1 MPRKTAPAEQFG
13 EAFFRRFYLNPKTRV
28 VTSKEMIRRADLIAA
43 FVNHGELQV
52 RSILDVGCGLGLM
65 RDQLLRHF
73 PKAKYTGLEVSQ
85 YLCEKHGWIQG
96 DWLGGYFR
104 GVPALRPRRLLRRL
118 SVPAG
123 ASRGCRSAEPRAP
136 VPGRPALWRVDARG
150 LGALLR
156 QATHGQERPHPSCRV
171 VPQAARTLVHQC
183 RVGHVRAPRR
193 ASALVGA
200 RPGRGAAI
208 AAWL

>member
-1 MPRKTAPAEQFG
+1 MPKKTAPAEQFG

-85 YLCEKHGWIQG
+85 YLCEKHGWI
-96 DWLGGYFR
+96 R
-104 GVPALRPRRLLRRL
+104 GRRPLSRRPGP
-118 SVPAG
+118 STSSSATT
-123 ASRGCRSAEPRAP
+123 SFSTCRRAP
-136 VPGRPALWRVDARG
+136 QLPACG
-150 LGALLR
+150 
-156 QATHGQERPHPSCRV
+156 TS
-171 VPQAARTLVHQC
+171 
-183 RVGHVRAPRR
+183 RACAR
-193 ASALVGA
+193 ASCTLA
-200 RPGRGAAI
+200 R
-208 AAWL
+208 